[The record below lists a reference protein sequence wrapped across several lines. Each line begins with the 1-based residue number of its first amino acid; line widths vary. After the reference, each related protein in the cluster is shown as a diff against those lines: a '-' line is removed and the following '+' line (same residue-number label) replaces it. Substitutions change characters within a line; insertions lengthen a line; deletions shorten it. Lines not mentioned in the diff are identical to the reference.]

1 MAYDVNKLATVGQ
14 LKTLAQ
20 AAKTAIEDAIAA
32 LPGEMFLD
40 QLGTKFVPSF
50 AFNAATYPG
59 ATNPN
64 LEGKPVL
71 VLAVKGVDNT
81 APSDTSKQTISY
93 SFLDMAALIDDYTVK
108 AGNSTNILTIAG
120 REIEIKISAVANNAI
135 TVQDDGLH
143 VNISTKVDKVSTATA
158 NNLAVFASGG
168 GIADSGILKTSLLTT
183 SNLAT
188 DAEMAEVITEIFGS

>member
-20 AAKTAIEDAIAA
+20 AAKTAIGDAIAA

-50 AFNAATYPG
+50 SFSTETYPG
-59 ATNPN
+59 ATNPS

-81 APSDTSKQTISY
+81 TPSDASKQTISY
-93 SFLDMAALIDDYTVK
+93 SFLDMAALVDDYTVK
-108 AGNSTNILTIAG
+108 AGDSTKILTIAG

-135 TVQDDGLH
+135 TVQNDGLH
-143 VNISTKVDKVSTATA
+143 VNISAKADKVSGATA
-158 NNLAVFASGG
+158 NNVSALDANGNL
-168 GIADSGILKTSLLTT
+168 IDSGIAKDNILQVANVALDTEF
-183 SNLAT
+183 
-188 DAEMAEVITEIFGS
+188 AEMINEVFA

>member
-1 MAYDVNKLATVGQ
+1 MPYDVNKLATVGQ
-14 LKTLAQ
+14 LKSLAQ
-20 AAKTAIEDAIAA
+20 AAKTAIGNAIAD

-59 ATNPN
+59 ATNPS

-81 APSDTSKQTISY
+81 DPSDSSKQTISY
-93 SFLDMAALIDDYTVK
+93 SFLDMAALVDDYTAK
-108 AGNSTNILTIAG
+108 AGDSAKILTIAG

-135 TVQDDGLH
+135 TVQQDGLH
-143 VNISTKVDKVSTATA
+143 VNISTKADKVSGATA
-158 NNLAVFASGG
+158 DNVPALDANGN
-168 GIADSGILKTSLLTT
+168 ITDSGIAKGNILQVANVALDTEV
-183 SNLAT
+183 
-188 DAEMAEVITEIFGS
+188 AEMINEVFA

>member
-14 LKTLAQ
+14 LKSLAQ
-20 AAKTAIEDAIAA
+20 AAKTAIGDAIAA

-59 ATNPN
+59 ATNPS

-81 APSDTSKQTISY
+81 APSDSSKQTISY
-93 SFLDMAALIDDYTVK
+93 SFLDMAALVDDYTVK
-108 AGNSTNILTIAG
+108 AGDSAKILTIAG
-120 REIEIKISAVANNAI
+120 REIEIKISAVADNAI
-135 TVQDDGLH
+135 TVQNDGLH
-143 VNISTKVDKVSTATA
+143 VNISAKADKVSGATA
-158 NNLAVFASGG
+158 DNVPALDANGNMV
-168 GIADSGILKTSLLTT
+168 DSGIAKDNILQVANVAL
-183 SNLAT
+183 
-188 DAEMAEVITEIFGS
+188 DAEVAEMINEVFA